1 MWEDPTQF
9 PDITP
14 RIIEGKD
21 NQHFACRI
29 CTSGSLKL
37 SNKGSQVKQVK
48 LRNKILSM
56 KEHLVYG

>member
-29 CTSGSLKL
+29 CTSESLKL
-37 SNKGSQVKQVK
+37 SNKGSQVK

-56 KEHLVYG
+56 KERLIYG